1 MGQKIH
7 PRGFRLGYIQ
17 DWQSKWFSVHKMPE
31 LIGEDF
37 EIRRMVE
44 ERFNQASVSWVGIER
59 AGSYLKLTIHTS
71 RPGIVIG
78 RRGADIESLKKAIE
92 ALTGRKVFVNVSE
105 IKVAELDPRLVGQ
118 SIAQQLE
125 KRIGHK
131 KAIKRAME
139 RTMGAGALGIKIM
152 VSGRLGGSE
161 IARREQFRKGRVPL
175 QTLSAEIDYGL
186 TEAMTV
192 MGKIGVKVW
201 IFRKLFFAKTPRELL
216 AELRKLSPNYDAE
229 QEAKAVANK
238 EAANVDAEKSEIPQ
252 AARGDKN

>member
-7 PRGFRLGYIQ
+7 PRGIRLGYIQ

-37 EIRRMVE
+37 EIRRMVRD
-44 ERFNQASVSWVGIER
+44 RFQMASVSWVGIER
-59 AGSYLKLTIHTS
+59 AGSYLKLTIHTA

-78 RRGADIESLKKAIE
+78 RRGMDIESLKKDVE
-92 ALTGRKVFVNVSE
+92 ALTSRKVFINVSE
-105 IKVAELDPRLVGQ
+105 IKIPEMDPRLVGQ

-125 KRIGHK
+125 KRMGHK

-139 RTMGAGALGIKIM
+139 RTMGSGAQGIKVM

-161 IARREQFRKGRVPL
+161 IARREWFRKGRVPL
-175 QTLSAEIDYGL
+175 QTLSADIDYGL
-186 TEAMTV
+186 TEANTT

-201 IFRKLFFAKTPRELL
+201 IFKKLFFAKTPRELMEQL
-216 AELRKLSPNYDAE
+216 KKLQAETPIEVPVNMDA
-229 QEAKAVANK
+229 
-238 EAANVDAEKSEIPQ
+238 AASTEETK
-252 AARGDKN
+252 

>member
-7 PRGFRLGYIQ
+7 PRGIRLGYIQ

-37 EIRRMVE
+37 EIRRMVRD
-44 ERFNQASVSWVGIER
+44 RFQQASVSWVGIER
-59 AGSYLKLTIHTS
+59 AGSYLKLTIHTA

-78 RRGADIESLKKAIE
+78 RRGMDIENLKKEVE
-92 ALTGRKVFVNVSE
+92 ALTSRKVFINVSE
-105 IKVAELDPRLVGQ
+105 IKIAEMDPRLVGQ

-125 KRIGHK
+125 KRMGHK

-139 RTMGAGALGIKIM
+139 RTMGSGALGIKVM

-161 IARREQFRKGRVPL
+161 IARREWFRKGRVPL
-175 QTLSAEIDYGL
+175 QTLSADIDYGL
-186 TEAMTV
+186 TEANTT

-201 IFRKLFFAKTPRELL
+201 IFKKLFFAKTPRELMEQL
-216 AELRKLSPNYDAE
+216 KKLQAETPLEVPVNIDAATSTE
-229 QEAKAVANK
+229 ETK
-238 EAANVDAEKSEIPQ
+238 
-252 AARGDKN
+252 

>member
-17 DWQSKWFSVHKMPE
+17 DWQSKWFSAHKMPE

-37 EIRRMVE
+37 EIRRMVRD
-44 ERFNQASVSWVGIER
+44 RFNQASVSWVGIER
-59 AGSYLKLTIHTS
+59 AGSYLKLTIHTA

-78 RRGADIESLKKAIE
+78 RRGMDIENLKKDIE
-92 ALTGRKVFVNVSE
+92 ALTSRKVFINVSE
-105 IKVAELDPRLVGQ
+105 IKVAEMDPRLVGQ

-139 RTMGAGALGIKIM
+139 RTMGSGALGIKIL

-161 IARREQFRKGRVPL
+161 IARREWFRKGRVPL
-175 QTLSAEIDYGL
+175 QTLSADIDYGL

-201 IFRKLFFAKTPRELL
+201 IFKKLFFAKTPRELMDQL
-216 AELRKLSPNYDAE
+216 KKLQLETPLEVPVSVGTEKAEEPG
-229 QEAKAVANK
+229 Q
-238 EAANVDAEKSEIPQ
+238 
-252 AARGDKN
+252 

>member
-17 DWQSKWFSVHKMPE
+17 DWQSKWFSAHKMPE

-37 EIRRMVE
+37 EIRRMVRD
-44 ERFNQASVSWVGIER
+44 RFNQASVSWVGIER
-59 AGSYLKLTIHTS
+59 AGSYLKLTIHTA

-78 RRGADIESLKKAIE
+78 RRGMDIENLKKDIE
-92 ALTGRKVFVNVSE
+92 ALTSRKVFINVSE
-105 IKVAELDPRLVGQ
+105 IKVAEMDPRLVGQ

-139 RTMGAGALGIKIM
+139 RTMGSGALGIKIM

-175 QTLSAEIDYGL
+175 QTLSADIDYGL

-201 IFRKLFFAKTPRELL
+201 IFKKLFFAKTPRELMDQL
-216 AELRKLSPNYDAE
+216 KKLQSETPTE
-229 QEAKAVANK
+229 VPVSVGTEKVEEAK
-238 EAANVDAEKSEIPQ
+238 Q
-252 AARGDKN
+252 

>member
-37 EIRRMVE
+37 EIRRMVRD
-44 ERFNQASVSWVGIER
+44 RFNQASVSWVGIER
-59 AGSYLKLTIHTS
+59 AGSYLKLTIHTA

-78 RRGADIESLKKAIE
+78 RRGMDIENLKKDIE
-92 ALTGRKVFVNVSE
+92 ALTSRKVFINVSE
-105 IKVAELDPRLVGQ
+105 IKIAEMDARLVGQ

-139 RTMGAGALGIKIM
+139 RTMGSGALGIKIM

-175 QTLSAEIDYGL
+175 QTLSADIDYGL
-186 TEAMTV
+186 TEANTV

-201 IFRKLFFAKTPRELL
+201 IFKKLFFAKTPRELMEQL
-216 AELRKLSPNYDAE
+216 KKLQAETPLEVPVNIDQSK
-229 QEAKAVANK
+229 
-238 EAANVDAEKSEIPQ
+238 PQ
-252 AARGDKN
+252 DSVQ

>member
-7 PRGFRLGYIQ
+7 PKGFRLGYTS
-17 DWQSKWFSVHKMPE
+17 DWQSKWFSAHKMPE

-37 EIRRMVE
+37 EIRRMVRD
-44 ERFNQASVSWVGIER
+44 RFNQASVSWTGIER
-59 AGSYLKLTIHTS
+59 AGSYLKLTIHTA

-78 RRGADIESLKKAIE
+78 RRGMDIENLKKDIE
-92 ALTGRKVFVNVSE
+92 ALTSRKVFINVSE
-105 IKVAELDPRLVGQ
+105 IKIAEMDPRLVGQ

-139 RTMGAGALGIKIM
+139 RTMASGALGIKIM

-161 IARREQFRKGRVPL
+161 IARREQFRKGNVPL
-175 QTLSAEIDYGL
+175 QTLSADIDYGL

-201 IFRKLFFAKTPRELL
+201 IFKKLFFAKTPRELMDQL
-216 AELRKLSPNYDAE
+216 KKLQSESPLEVPVNIDT
-229 QEAKAVANK
+229 AK
-238 EAANVDAEKSEIPQ
+238 EG
-252 AARGDKN
+252 AR

>member
-17 DWQSKWFSVHKMPE
+17 DWQSKWFSAHKMPE

-37 EIRRMVE
+37 EIRRMVRD
-44 ERFNQASVSWVGIER
+44 RFNQASVSWVGIER
-59 AGSYLKLTIHTS
+59 AGSYLKLTIHTA

-78 RRGADIESLKKAIE
+78 RRGMDIENLKKDIE
-92 ALTGRKVFVNVSE
+92 ALTSRKVFINVSE
-105 IKVAELDPRLVGQ
+105 IKIAEMDPRLVGQ

-139 RTMGAGALGIKIM
+139 RTMGSGALGIKIM

-175 QTLSAEIDYGL
+175 QTLSADIDYGL

-201 IFRKLFFAKTPRELL
+201 IFKKLFFAKTPRELMDQL
-216 AELRKLSPNYDAE
+216 KKLQSETPTEVPVSVGTEKAE
-229 QEAKAVANK
+229 EAR
-238 EAANVDAEKSEIPQ
+238 Q
-252 AARGDKN
+252 

>member
-7 PRGFRLGYIQ
+7 PKGFRLGYTS
-17 DWQSKWFSVHKMPE
+17 DWQSKWFSAHKMPE

-37 EIRRMVE
+37 EIRRMVRD
-44 ERFNQASVSWVGIER
+44 RFNQASVSWVGIER
-59 AGSYLKLTIHTS
+59 AGSYLKLTIHTD

-78 RRGADIESLKKAIE
+78 RRGMDIENLKKDIE
-92 ALTGRKVFVNVSE
+92 ALTSRKVFINVSE
-105 IKVAELDPRLVGQ
+105 IKIAEMDPRLVGQ

-139 RTMGAGALGIKIM
+139 RTMGSGALGIKIM

-175 QTLSAEIDYGL
+175 QTLSADID
-186 TEAMTV
+186 TA
-192 MGKIGVKVW
+192 
-201 IFRKLFFAKTPRELL
+201 
-216 AELRKLSPNYDAE
+216 SP
-229 QEAKAVANK
+229 K
-238 EAANVDAEKSEIPQ
+238 P
-252 AARGDKN
+252 